1 MRLYCFF
8 VLSILH
14 SSFALAKND
23 KQKGG
28 SVVILDTQNFD
39 QVISSNQYVLV
50 RFYSP
55 SCNYCNSLAPA
66 YSKAAQELAAVGSS
80 IKLAEI
86 NLAEEQYI
94 SNRYRLSEQEP
105 LKLFKNGVLLDYTG
119 GTTSESIVQWLLEIA
134 KQENNNV
141 EKEATVKKHRKKKK
155 QSKEVIVLSHRNFNK
170 IIDSNEYVL
179 VKFYA
184 PWCTH
189 CKNLAPEYVKAAEKL
204 ATQGSLIKLA
214 EINAEEERGISKR
227 YDISGY
233 PTLKLFKDGKP
244 LDYTGGR
251 MAESIVQ
258 WLLEKVKEEES
269 IVHKEAEVIVLN
281 NDNFTKFIESNQ
293 YVLVKFYDHEC
304 VHCQKLAPEYSKAAQ
319 KLADE
324 GSSIRFAKLD
334 ASQEEYFDWKYN
346 ITGYPTL
353 MLFKN
358 FTTESPIEYKS
369 GGRSRMIVDWLKKNT
384 GRTATSLKNTNKA
397 KSFIKDNEI
406 VIIGFFKDQS
416 SEKAK
421 RFLSVAA
428 DFQNYKF
435 GITSE
440 DEILLGLN
448 IHNETIVLFHKL
460 DDRRTEFDDNYTEEA
475 IRAFINRESLPL
487 VFDLSQADANIFT
500 GGHQYHFVIFV
511 SKISEQ
517 YNQAHQAAKQLAT
530 EFRRQVMFLIYDTE
544 EDNFLATLFGAK
556 RSEYPTMRLVRINLP
571 QITRYKPQKFSL
583 ALETMRAFIQSVL
596 DNKLQPFLMS
606 EDIPQ
611 DWNTKALKT
620 LVAKTFNEV
629 VFDADK
635 TVLVLFYSPSHP
647 LSTMTIPVFEQLA
660 EKYKNKSSI
669 VIAKID
675 ILANQLESIPTDSF
689 LSIKL
694 FKEGDKKTVNY
705 KGTGTVEDLSKFIK
719 KHRKYLFY
727 GKDEL

>member
-1 MRLYCFF
+1 K
-8 VLSILH
+8 
-14 SSFALAKND
+14 SFAFLKILPKFFQNSTVVVD
-23 KQKGG
+23 KATNI
-28 SVVILDTQNFD
+28 ILLNNRINKLSP
-39 QVISSNQYVLV
+39 QVIDITL
-50 RFYSP
+50 
-55 SCNYCNSLAPA
+55 
-66 YSKAAQELAAVGSS
+66 
-80 IKLAEI
+80 
-86 NLAEEQYI
+86 
-94 SNRYRLSEQEP
+94 
-105 LKLFKNGVLLDYTG
+105 
-119 GTTSESIVQWLLEIA
+119 
-134 KQENNNV
+134 
-141 EKEATVKKHRKKKK
+141 
-155 QSKEVIVLSHRNFNK
+155 
-170 IIDSNEYVL
+170 
-179 VKFYA
+179 KFYA

-258 WLLEKVKEEES
+258 WLLE
-269 IVHKEAEVIVLN
+269 
-281 NDNFTKFIESNQ
+281 
-293 YVLVKFYDHEC
+293 
-304 VHCQKLAPEYSKAAQ
+304 
-319 KLADE
+319 
-324 GSSIRFAKLD
+324 
-334 ASQEEYFDWKYN
+334 
-346 ITGYPTL
+346 
-353 MLFKN
+353 
-358 FTTESPIEYKS
+358 
-369 GGRSRMIVDWLKKNT
+369 KNT